1 MTFTATDLSNVQT
14 ALIALATGQR
24 VVSLSIGDKTI
35 TYGQAQINEL
45 RALRDEIRSEFETAN
60 QRRFVLAQTNKG
72 L

>member
-45 RALRDEIRSEFETAN
+45 RALRDEIRSEVETVN
-60 QRRFVLAQTNKG
+60 QRRFVLAQTDKG

>member
-24 VVSLSIGDKTI
+24 VVSLSLDDKTI

-45 RALRDEIRSEFETAN
+45 RALRDEIRSEVETVN
-60 QRRFVLAQTNKG
+60 QRRFVLAQTDKG

>member
-45 RALRDEIRSEFETAN
+45 RALRDEIRSECETVN
-60 QRRFVLAQTNKG
+60 QRRFVLAQTDKG

>member
-1 MTFTATDLSNVQT
+1 MTFTATDLANVQT

-45 RALRDEIRSEFETAN
+45 RALRDEIRSEVETVN
-60 QRRFVLAQTNKG
+60 QRRFVLAQTDKG